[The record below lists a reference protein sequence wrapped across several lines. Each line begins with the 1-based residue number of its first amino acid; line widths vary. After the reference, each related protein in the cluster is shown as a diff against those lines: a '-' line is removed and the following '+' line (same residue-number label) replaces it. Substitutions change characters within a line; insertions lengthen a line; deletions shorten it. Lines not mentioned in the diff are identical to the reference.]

1 MKISALL
8 PILVSAIFFS
18 CSQETTIEKDHIMTI
33 NGLIHKTEMG
43 ITLEHEH
50 VTVDFTGAEKV
61 PQPQYPLQLAMD
73 SLLPHFRELSVY
85 KVKTLIECTPQY
97 IGRDI
102 KLLKALSRETGLN
115 ILTNTGYYAA
125 ADKNYLPAHA
135 YTETAE
141 QLAKR
146 WITEWNDG
154 IEGTEI
160 KPGFIKLGVGNK
172 PLDETEQKLVAAGAI
187 THLASGLKI
196 AVHTGSAVAAQDEID
211 ILAKHGVAPEALII
225 VHAQN
230 ASDDEQVH
238 LARQGAW
245 VSLDGVFNSPKSIYQ
260 YSRSLIRLKGE
271 DLLHKVLIS
280 QDAFWQVMNSEDN
293 TIYFERMGSPYSA
306 IFEVLIPAL
315 LDKGFTQDDIDQ
327 LLITNPGEAYKIE
340 VLRL

>member
-1 MKISALL
+1 
-8 PILVSAIFFS
+8 
-18 CSQETTIEKDHIMTI
+18 MTI
-33 NGLIHKTEMG
+33 SGLIHKNEMG

-50 VTVDFTGAEKV
+50 VVVDFTGAEKV
-61 PQPQYPLQLAMD
+61 AQPQYPLRLALD
-73 SLLPHFRELSVY
+73 SLLPHFHELSTY
-85 KVKTLIECTPQY
+85 NVKTLIECTPQY
-97 IGRDI
+97 IGRDVN
-102 KLLKALSRETGLN
+102 LLKELSRETGLN

-125 ADKNYLPAHA
+125 ADKNYLPAHT

-146 WITEWNDG
+146 WISEWKDG
-154 IEGTEI
+154 IDGTEI
-160 KPGFIKLGVGNK
+160 RPGFIKLGVGKN

-196 AVHTGSAVAAQDEID
+196 AIHTGSAVAAQGEIE

-230 ASDDEQVH
+230 ASDDEQVS

-245 VSLDGVFNSPKSIYQ
+245 VSLDGVFNSPKSIYR
-260 YSRSLIRLKGE
+260 YSRSLVRLKGE
-271 DLLHKVLIS
+271 DLLHRVLIS
-280 QDAFWQVMNSEDN
+280 QDAYWQVMKKED

-315 LDKGFTQDDIDQ
+315 HEKGFTQDEIDQ
-327 LLITNPGEAYKIE
+327 LLISNPAEAYKIE
-340 VLRL
+340 VLKL